1 MILDCEWGKWE
12 DWLKCTA
19 SCGGGVQVRTRR
31 TIPYNEPW
39 ECIGSFIDQQSC
51 NIKPCPEVETLQKDV
66 IYLQRESMFKSLFI
80 IVFQSQIIFIL
91 EGVHFYH
98 YHISDNG
105 LAARMSSIDVAV
117 LRNSA
122 VAEENR
128 KRHTNADSAFQTICT
143 FMDLIYGQQLDDKN
157 LKSCCYVIHKKT
169 QIGHFLTCITNKQN
183 NIANFFDKK
192 TVGKCDDTTTSCGGL
207 AVE

>member
-66 IYLQRESMFKSLFI
+66 IYLQRESMFKPLFI
-80 IVFQSQIIFIL
+80 IVFQSQITNMIFITYL
-91 EGVHFYH
+91 EYVFLQGEIFSSLKEF
-98 YHISDNG
+98 IS
-105 LAARMSSIDVAV
+105 II
-117 LRNSA
+117 
-122 VAEENR
+122 
-128 KRHTNADSAFQTICT
+128 TIFQI
-143 FMDLIYGQQLDDKN
+143 MDLQQE
-157 LKSCCYVIHKKT
+157 CH
-169 QIGHFLTCITNKQN
+169 QLT
-183 NIANFFDKK
+183 
-192 TVGKCDDTTTSCGGL
+192 
-207 AVE
+207 

>member
-19 SCGGGVQVRTRR
+19 SCGGGVQVRSRR

-80 IVFQSQIIFIL
+80 IVFQSQITYFI
-91 EGVHFYH
+91 VRYFHP
-98 YHISDNG
+98 
-105 LAARMSSIDVAV
+105 
-117 LRNSA
+117 
-122 VAEENR
+122 
-128 KRHTNADSAFQTICT
+128 
-143 FMDLIYGQQLDDKN
+143 
-157 LKSCCYVIHKKT
+157 
-169 QIGHFLTCITNKQN
+169 
-183 NIANFFDKK
+183 
-192 TVGKCDDTTTSCGGL
+192 
-207 AVE
+207 

>member
-66 IYLQRESMFKSLFI
+66 IYLQRESMFKPLFI
-80 IVFQSQIIFIL
+80 IVFQSQITYFGEIFSSL
-91 EGVHFYH
+91 KEF
-98 YHISDNG
+98 IS
-105 LAARMSSIDVAV
+105 II
-117 LRNSA
+117 
-122 VAEENR
+122 
-128 KRHTNADSAFQTICT
+128 TIFQI
-143 FMDLIYGQQLDDKN
+143 MDLQQECHQ
-157 LKSCCYVIHKKT
+157 ST
-169 QIGHFLTCITNKQN
+169 
-183 NIANFFDKK
+183 
-192 TVGKCDDTTTSCGGL
+192 
-207 AVE
+207 

>member
-1 MILDCEWGKWE
+1 MFPKIQRCKYYHTMILDCEWGKWE

-80 IVFQSQIIFIL
+80 IVFQSQIGEIFSSL
-91 EGVHFYH
+91 KEF
-98 YHISDNG
+98 IS
-105 LAARMSSIDVAV
+105 II
-117 LRNSA
+117 
-122 VAEENR
+122 
-128 KRHTNADSAFQTICT
+128 TIFQI
-143 FMDLIYGQQLDDKN
+143 MDLQQE
-157 LKSCCYVIHKKT
+157 CH
-169 QIGHFLTCITNKQN
+169 QLT
-183 NIANFFDKK
+183 
-192 TVGKCDDTTTSCGGL
+192 
-207 AVE
+207 